1 MGTVQAAMAEDLLGI
16 YRQALTGDA
25 QYQAARYQH
34 LATYQT
40 LDQAYAE
47 LRPNL
52 SFDYTYQYTDQSLTN
67 RSSAFLEDI
76 DQHFTTRSWNLTL
89 SQPLF
94 RYPAWLRVV
103 QVKAELRLADAQLAA
118 ERQEL
123 MLRVADAYL
132 TALGAQDE
140 VTFALA
146 EEEAIERQHLQAEKR
161 YQAGM
166 GRRTDLFDAK
176 ARLASVR
183 AGVFTS
189 NQRLDDARQ
198 ALSEL
203 TGEPLRGPLAALDG
217 ERLRL
222 ESPEPA
228 YVDEWIIRGRVT
240 NPRLV
245 ARDLGVDVA
254 GEEVRRQRAGHYPTL
269 ELVGRIRHVDN
280 ESTEVSEGGDD
291 ENREV
296 LLRAVVPLYQGGV
309 VVSRTDEAVAL
320 LSKSYADR
328 DREMRR
334 IERETRAAF
343 LGVTSDIMR
352 VAALA
357 EAVAANELAV
367 DAKRKGFEAGIYVI
381 IAVLDA
387 ERDLYASK
395 RDHAR
400 ARYEYLL
407 NHLRLKQAVG
417 AVDDS
422 DFERI
427 NGWLG

>member
-1 MGTVQAAMAEDLLGI
+1 
-16 YRQALTGDA
+16 
-25 QYQAARYQH
+25 
-34 LATYQT
+34 
-40 LDQAYAE
+40 
-47 LRPNL
+47 
-52 SFDYTYQYTDQSLTN
+52 
-67 RSSAFLEDI
+67 
-76 DQHFTTRSWNLTL
+76 
-89 SQPLF
+89 
-94 RYPAWLRVV
+94 
-103 QVKAELRLADAQLAA
+103 
-118 ERQEL
+118 
-123 MLRVADAYL
+123 
-132 TALGAQDE
+132 
-140 VTFALA
+140 
-146 EEEAIERQHLQAEKR
+146 
-161 YQAGM
+161 
-166 GRRTDLFDAK
+166 
-176 ARLASVR
+176 VR

-217 ERLRL
+217 ERLHM

-245 ARDLGVDVA
+245 ARDLGDDVA
-254 GEEVRRQRAGHYPTL
+254 GEEVRRQRAGHDPTL

-280 ESTEVSEGGDD
+280 ESTEVSEGADD

-417 AVDDS
+417 AVDDR